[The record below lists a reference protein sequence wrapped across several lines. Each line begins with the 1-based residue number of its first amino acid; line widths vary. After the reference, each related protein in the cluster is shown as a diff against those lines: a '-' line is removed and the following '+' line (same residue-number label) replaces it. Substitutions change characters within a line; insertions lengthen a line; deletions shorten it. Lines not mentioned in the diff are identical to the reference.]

1 MFTAIRNYNQHGGSI
16 GGFEGGRGE
25 PYKKQLV
32 LHIKYIQADTN
43 RYVLSTRLTL
53 HSRNQSAIFLLKAI
67 CRNILIFLPHLKRKF
82 RVRES

>member
-1 MFTAIRNYNQHGGSI
+1 MHMFTAIRNYNQHGGSI

-53 HSRNQSAIFLLKAI
+53 TFKKSEHHFPGEGNMSQHLNLSA
-67 CRNILIFLPHLKRKF
+67 
-82 RVRES
+82 SS